1 MFPAQQESMSSHH
14 NMKQIRAT
22 APAFTI
28 IEVLVYIGLFG
39 IVIGGAVTAVYQIVE
54 SSGRSESKAHLQKE
68 GDFLIGK
75 VEWALSGA
83 RAIEAPGINVSSADS
98 LTIRR
103 WDTMNDPVTLSVSGT
118 DLTISRTGGA
128 AQVLNNSNVTITDFR
143 VSHLYSGGAN
153 PESVTATIDV
163 SSLAP
168 NGMPI
173 TATFTTTKYL
183 RK

>member
-1 MFPAQQESMSSHH
+1 
-14 NMKQIRAT
+14 MKQPRG
-22 APAFTI
+22 FTI

-75 VEWALSGA
+75 IEWALSGA
-83 RAIEAPGINVSSADS
+83 RAIEAPGINVSNADT
-98 LTIRR
+98 LTVRR
-103 WDTMNDPVTLSVSGT
+103 WDTSNDPVSFAVVGT
-118 DLTISRTGGA
+118 DLTISRASGA
-128 AQVLNNSNVTITDFR
+128 PQVLNNTNVTVTDIR
-143 VSHLYSGGAN
+143 VSHIYSGGTN
-153 PESVTATIDV
+153 PESVTVTLDLA
-163 SSLAP
+163 SLAP